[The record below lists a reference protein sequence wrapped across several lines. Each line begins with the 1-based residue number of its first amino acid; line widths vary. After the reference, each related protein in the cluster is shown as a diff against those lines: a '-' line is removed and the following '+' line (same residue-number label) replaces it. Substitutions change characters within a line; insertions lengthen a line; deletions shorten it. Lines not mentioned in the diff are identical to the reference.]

1 MIPASMH
8 QMLASGHSRER
19 VALWTS
25 FGAVVRKQPFMGGG
39 FNVSP
44 HMAETAV
51 AKKVPARQR
60 RMLAIG
66 HPHNAALQIWTELG
80 AVGAVLALGIVLLIL
95 YYVALQPHPIGS
107 MSLALIAGATPVA
120 LVGHGAWQGWWAA
133 SLGSA
138 IIWLLVVNRLRSE
151 TAT

>member
-1 MIPASMH
+1 
-8 QMLASGHSRER
+8 
-19 VALWTS
+19 
-25 FGAVVRKQPFMGGG
+25 
-39 FNVSP
+39 
-44 HMAETAV
+44 
-51 AKKVPARQR
+51 
-60 RMLAIG
+60 MLAIG